1 MHDQMSRYE
10 PPLWGFLVLFG
21 VFILFCFFEDS
32 LFYHLNKEESI
43 LFWLPL
49 FPLSIENT

>member
-1 MHDQMSRYE
+1 MTRCLDMSRLY
-10 PPLWGFLVLFG
+10 G
-21 VFILFCFFEDS
+21 VFLFCLGCFFFFFEDS